1 MARNYAALKHEYL
14 EEMDILT
21 DEEFGRL
28 CRALL
33 AYSRDGIPV
42 ELSGMERVYAKRVM
56 RQEDQFQESYE
67 KASTTRRENGK
78 KGGRPKKDANENQ
91 QVFSESQENQP
102 VSEKPNGFQ
111 ENRMVFEETE
121 KTKSKS
127 NISSSEDISARAQES
142 TSPKVQWAEFV
153 SMTNAEHDK
162 LVSTYGAA
170 DTARMIEIL
179 DNYKG
184 QNGKKYKSDYRA
196 ILNWVVDR
204 LKEEKGKEVNAHGSD
219 SASEGTGISGD
230 HWGDLPFG

>member
-33 AYSRDGIPV
+33 AYSMDGIPI
-42 ELSGMERVYAKRVM
+42 ELTGMEKAYAKRVM

-67 KASTTRRENGK
+67 KIGARNRANGG
-78 KGGRPKKDANENQ
+78 KGGRPKKTT
-91 QVFSESQENQP
+91 S
-102 VSEKPNGFQ
+102 
-111 ENRMVFEETE
+111 EETDDNPNKPTE
-121 KTKSKS
+121 TQNNPNKPTETQITKSKSKSKSKS
-127 NISSSEDISARAQES
+127 NISSSEDIDAHAQES

-196 ILNWVVDR
+196 ILNWVVER
-204 LKEEKGKEVNAHGSD
+204 LREEKGKGVNTYGGS
-219 SASEGTGISGD
+219 SASEGTGISD
-230 HWGDLPFG
+230 DPWGDLPFD

>member
-33 AYSRDGIPV
+33 AYSRDGTPI
-42 ELSGMERVYAKRVM
+42 ELTGMERAYAKRVM
-56 RQEDQFQESYE
+56 KQEDQFQESYE
-67 KASTTRRENGK
+67 QACATRRENGK
-78 KGGRPKKDANENQ
+78 KGGRPKKNQPVNSEN
-91 QVFSESQENQP
+91 QENQP
-102 VSEKPNGFQ
+102 VSEKPNGFE
-111 ENRMVFEETE
+111 ENQMVSEETE
-121 KTKSKS
+121 KTKSKSKSKS
-127 NISSSEDISARAQES
+127 NISSSEDIDVHAQES
-142 TSPKVQWAEFV
+142 SPKVQWAEFV

-162 LVSTYGAA
+162 LVSTYGAV

-196 ILNWVVDR
+196 ILNWVVGR
-204 LKEEKGKEVNAHGSD
+204 LIEEKGKGVNTYGSS
-219 SASEGTGISGD
+219 SASESTGFSD
-230 HWGDLPFG
+230 DPWGDLPFG